1 VSNNREEKPKAEG
14 KKTGRLTTH
23 VLDVASGR
31 PAAGVRIELL
41 RTDGGAAKSLASVVT
56 NSDGRCDRPLLE
68 GEALTAGAYELRF
81 HAGAYFKTV
90 ASSVRPF
97 YDVIPIPFIV
107 ADEAEHYHVPLLLAP
122 FGYSTYRGS

>member
-1 VSNNREEKPKAEG
+1 MAEG

-23 VLDVASGR
+23 VLDVASGS
-31 PAAGVRIELL
+31 PAAGVRIDLL
-41 RTDGGAAKSLASVVT
+41 RIENGASESLASVVT
-56 NSDGRCDRPLLE
+56 NSDGRCDAPLLQ
-68 GEALTAGAYELRF
+68 GEALKRGAYELRF
-81 HAGAYFKTV
+81 HAGAYFQAV
-90 ASSVRPF
+90 ASGVRPF